1 MQHLEVSKLQQLKM
15 LNGPEAD
22 AEAAHQLLVA
32 NSNFCLLSDTPFQ
45 TKGRSAP
52 MSMENE

>member
-22 AEAAHQLLVA
+22 AEAAQQLLVA